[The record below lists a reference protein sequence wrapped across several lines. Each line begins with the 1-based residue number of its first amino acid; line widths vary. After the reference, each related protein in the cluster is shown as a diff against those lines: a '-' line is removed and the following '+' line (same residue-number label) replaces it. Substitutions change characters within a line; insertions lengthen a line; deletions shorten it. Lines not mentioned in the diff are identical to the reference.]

1 MAVMTITVNNFEKE
15 VLEESKPVLID
26 FWAAWCGPCRMLS
39 PIVDE
44 IAKENDSVKVGK
56 INVDEENKLAEQF
69 GIMTIPTLMIF
80 KDGKAVAT
88 SVGVKSKKE
97 ILEMLK
103 LS

>member
-15 VLEESKPVLID
+15 VLEESKPVIID

>member
-1 MAVMTITVNNFEKE
+1 MEVMTITVNNFEKE

-44 IAKENDSVKVGK
+44 IAKEDDSVKVGK

>member
-44 IAKENDSVKVGK
+44 IAKEDDSVKVGK